1 MSTEPVPTC
10 RSCGAEIRFV
20 RFANG
25 RTMPVDREPD
35 EELGNILVE
44 RGVAEV
50 LTITTQLA
58 AVRAE
63 RPLYVSHFATCR
75 YAKVHRRRPT
85 SSAAAK
91 REEAGQGALFG

>member
-1 MSTEPVPTC
+1 MTTERVPTC

-50 LTITTQLA
+50 LTTTTQLL

-75 YAKVHRRRPT
+75 YAKVHRRRRARATATP
-85 SSAAAK
+85 
-91 REEAGQGALFG
+91 EEAGQGALFA